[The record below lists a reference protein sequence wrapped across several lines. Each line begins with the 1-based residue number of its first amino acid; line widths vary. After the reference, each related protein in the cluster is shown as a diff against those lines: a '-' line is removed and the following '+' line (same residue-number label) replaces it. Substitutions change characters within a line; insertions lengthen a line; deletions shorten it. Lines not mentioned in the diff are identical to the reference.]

1 MAESHCSRCSKAEA
15 FYLEEAKKQD
25 ANSVRVFQDAGVQI
39 KNMTVDEFQ
48 AWQNLAKET
57 SYKAFVEDYP
67 EGQRFLD
74 LALAVE

>member
-1 MAESHCSRCSKAEA
+1 MYKRQVYKE
-15 FYLEEAKKQD
+15 
-25 ANSVRVFQDAGVQI
+25 AGVQI
-39 KNMTVDEFQ
+39 KEMTASEFQ

-57 SYKAFVEDYP
+57 SYKKFVADYP

>member
-1 MAESHCSRCSKAEA
+1 MH
-15 FYLEEAKKQD
+15 
-25 ANSVRVFQDAGVQI
+25 SVRVFQDAGVQI
-39 KNMTVDEFQ
+39 KNMTADEFQ